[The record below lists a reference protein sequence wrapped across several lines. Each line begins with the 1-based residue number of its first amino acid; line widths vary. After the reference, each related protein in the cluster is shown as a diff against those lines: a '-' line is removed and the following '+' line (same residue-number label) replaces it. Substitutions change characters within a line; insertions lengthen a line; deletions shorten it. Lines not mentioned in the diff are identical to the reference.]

1 MPSNHPPAYLRL
13 VELLIGSR
21 VALALRVAA
30 EREVADHLADGPK
43 TAEALSADTGLPAG
57 TLGRLL
63 RGLAALG
70 VFEESADG
78 TFSNTEVSAYMRNGA
93 SPSLR
98 EMILILNDDA
108 VLKGWQLSSAG

>member
-1 MPSNHPPAYLRL
+1 MSSNRPPAYLRL

-21 VALALRVAA
+21 VAHALRVAA
-30 EREVADHLADGPK
+30 EREVADLLADGPK
-43 TAEALSADTGLPAG
+43 TAEALSVDTGLPAG

-78 TFSNTEVSAYMRNGA
+78 KFSNTDVSSNIPA
-93 SPSLR
+93 
-98 EMILILNDDA
+98 
-108 VLKGWQLSSAG
+108 

>member
-1 MPSNHPPAYLRL
+1 MPNVTPAYLRL

-30 EREVADHLADGPK
+30 ERNVADHLADGPK
-43 TAEALSADTGLPAG
+43 SPEALAASTGLPAA

-63 RGLAALG
+63 RGLSALG
-70 VFEESADG
+70 VFQESADG
-78 TFSNTEVSAYMRNGA
+78 DFSNTDVSAYMRNGV

-98 EMILILNDDA
+98 EMILVLNDDA
-108 VLKGWQLSSAG
+108 VLKGW